1 MTKNKND
8 YILSTILEINWEGI
22 DNSQMEKNEKTE
34 LELTILMPCLN
45 EAETLEV
52 CIKKALKSLEENKI
66 KGEVLV
72 ADNGST
78 DGSQDIATKAG
89 ARLIHVPKK
98 GYGSALIEG
107 TKKAYGKYIIMG
119 DADDSYDFSNIM
131 PYIDK
136 LREGYE
142 LVMGNRFKGG
152 IEKGAMP
159 WSHKYIGTPVI
170 SFLGRLF
177 YKSKIGDF
185 NCGMRGYNKE
195 SILNL
200 DLKCTGME
208 YASEMIVQANLNGIK
223 ITEIPTTLKKDG
235 RSRPPHLKS
244 FSDGWRHLK
253 FLLLYSPKWLFLIP
267 GMILMLIGLIGSI
280 AFVFDDLHIS
290 SVVLGIHSRLY
301 LGGMTIVGLQMII
314 FSLFAKVYAVN
325 SGMHPREDKITNF
338 LKKITLEK
346 GLIAGFILS
355 IIGIALTIYAIVIW
369 KNAQWGNLN
378 PLDVMP
384 ITIPAVCLIIIGVQM
399 IFASFFLGI
408 LNIEYKKTNN

>member
-1 MTKNKND
+1 
-8 YILSTILEINWEGI
+8 
-22 DNSQMEKNEKTE
+22 MEKNEKTE

>member
-1 MTKNKND
+1 MD
-8 YILSTILEINWEGI
+8 S
-22 DNSQMEKNEKTE
+22 NEE

-45 EAETLEV
+45 EAETLET
-52 CIKKALKSLEENKI
+52 CIKKAKKSLEKNKI
-66 KGEVLV
+66 KGEVLI

-78 DGSQDIATKAG
+78 DGSQEIARKNG
-89 ARLIHVPKK
+89 ARVIDVPRK

-107 TKKAYGKYIIMG
+107 TKAALGKYCIMG

-131 PYIDK
+131 PFVEK

-170 SFLGRLF
+170 SFIGRLF
-177 YKSKIGDF
+177 YHSKIGDF
-185 NCGMRGYNKE
+185 NCGMRGYNRQ

-208 YASEMIVQANLNGIK
+208 YASEMIVQANLNDLK
-223 ITEIPTTLKKDG
+223 IVEIPTTLKKDG

-267 GMILMLIGLIGSI
+267 GLILVLIGIIGNI
-280 AFVFDDLHIS
+280 IFLFDNIRLGN
-290 SVVLGIHSRLY
+290 VVLGIHSRLY
-301 LGGMTIVGLQMII
+301 LGAMIVVGLQMII

-325 SGMHPREDKITNF
+325 SGMHPKKEKTSKF
-338 LKKITLEK
+338 LSKITLEK
-346 GLIAGFILS
+346 VLILGILLILIGLG
-355 IIGIALTIYAIVIW
+355 LTIYAIVIW
-369 KNAQWGNLN
+369 KSKSWGALN
-378 PLDVMP
+378 PIDVMP
-384 ITIPAVCLIIIGVQM
+384 ITIPAVYFIMIGIQVAFTSFII
-399 IFASFFLGI
+399 GI
-408 LNIEYKKTNN
+408 LNIEYKRKD